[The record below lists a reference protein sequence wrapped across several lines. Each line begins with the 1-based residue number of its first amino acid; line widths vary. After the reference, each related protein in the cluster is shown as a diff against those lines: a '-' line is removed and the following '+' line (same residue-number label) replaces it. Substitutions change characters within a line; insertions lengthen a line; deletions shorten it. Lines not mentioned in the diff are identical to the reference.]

1 MARATEIKPE
11 PTPQPELHEPRVRD
25 PGLRDFTRH
34 DMKAIVIRAGKES
47 MNDQITDTAAALAYY
62 GFMAIPALMLVALG
76 FFAVV
81 ASPSAIDSVV
91 ERIGTV
97 APQQTVELLDDSL
110 RRMQRNQGGGLAII
124 VIGLLVAL
132 WTTTGA
138 MNALMRG
145 LNHVYDRDESRGFV
159 KQRAVALVML
169 AALLLAFALVF
180 GLLVLGPHISRWIGD
195 AIGFES
201 FFSWIWWSAQWP
213 ILLFGLLLAF
223 AVILALGPDIGGHKA
238 SLITLGSLVAVLLWL
253 LASGL
258 FAVYVSM
265 FASYNKAWGSLA
277 AVIIMLT
284 WLWLSALALLFGAEI
299 NAEARRTRALRS
311 ADSPRAPQQA

>member
-1 MARATEIKPE
+1 MARVAEIKPE
-11 PTPQPELHEPRVRD
+11 PGPQPERHEPRVHD
-25 PGLRDFTRH
+25 PGLRDFTRR
-34 DMKAIVIRAGKES
+34 DLKAIVVRAARES

-62 GFMAIPALMLVALG
+62 GFMAIPAIMLVALG

-91 ERIGTV
+91 ERVGSV

-110 RRMQRNQGGGLAII
+110 RRMQQNQGGGLAMI
-124 VIGLLVAL
+124 VVGLLVAL

-145 LNHVYDRDESRGFV
+145 LNHVYDREETRGFV

-195 AIGFES
+195 ASGFES

-223 AVILALGPDIGGHKA
+223 TAILYLGPNTGENKA

-253 LASGL
+253 LASGA

-265 FASYNKAWGSLA
+265 FGSYNKAWGSLA

-311 ADSPRAPQQA
+311 PEVPREPEAA